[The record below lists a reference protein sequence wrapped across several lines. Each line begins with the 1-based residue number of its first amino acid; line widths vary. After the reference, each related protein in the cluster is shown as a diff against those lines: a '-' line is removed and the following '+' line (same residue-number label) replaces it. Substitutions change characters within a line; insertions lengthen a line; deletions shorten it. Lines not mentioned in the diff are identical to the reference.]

1 MGTVV
6 SRKAVIRK
14 TMCRWVIHLHIAAQK
29 LHSGIQKAAQ
39 WYTEDNSNIDMAMNQ
54 MRQQRTRMTNTLRK
68 AFISCCISNN
78 KECWAG
84 KPSQAESI
92 CKKNQKGLRCMS

>member
-14 TMCRWVIHLHIAAQK
+14 TMCRWV
-29 LHSGIQKAAQ
+29 IQKAAQ